1 MADATQLGTDAVRFS
16 EAELSERIHWFIRL
30 RWLAAAGVVAATGGA
45 VWVLHAPID
54 ALGLTAV
61 ALGIAL
67 YNVFFLAWD
76 RELSARGRSAIPLPR
91 ARQFAHV
98 QIAADLVSLGVLLH
112 YSGGVENPVAS
123 FFAFHM
129 IIASILLSREM
140 AYAQATL
147 ATLIYASVVGLERY
161 AVLSHVPL
169 GFFTSPDF
177 YRSDNVW
184 LVVATQA
191 ATLYL
196 IVYMATAITGQLRQR
211 EQEAAE
217 LADQLAQKA
226 VELEQAYD
234 DLKATQKLQI
244 TYMRKTSHELRAPLA
259 AVASSLDV
267 VAEGLTGDVPPKQK
281 EMVDRAR
288 VRVRQ
293 LLRLV
298 DDLLTLLRSRAAPPR
313 DRFEPVGMEHVIEG
327 VVGLLADRADQE
339 EVELTADVPGALPPV
354 CGDRELLTQL
364 TTNLVANAIKYT
376 PPGGSVR
383 VEADAD
389 DAAVRLRV
397 SDTGVGIA
405 EEELPRIF
413 DEFYRAKTARN
424 FTTKGTGLGLSIVKS
439 ISDAHGAQ
447 ISVESEPGKGTTITV
462 RLPRYDPDRLACG
475 HPAGG
480 QEARPEPSLDS

>member
-1 MADATQLGTDAVRFS
+1 MAEATQLGTHALRFS

-30 RWLAAAGVVAATGGA
+30 RWLAAAGIVVATAGA
-45 VWVLHAPID
+45 VWVLRAPID
-54 ALGLTAV
+54 PIGLTAV
-61 ALGIAL
+61 AVGIAL
-67 YNVFFLAWD
+67 YNVLFLAWD
-76 RELSARGRSAIPLPR
+76 RELSARGRSAIPLSK
-91 ARQFAHV
+91 ARLFAHV

-147 ATLIYASVVGLERY
+147 GTLIYAAVVGLEQH

-169 GFFTSPDF
+169 GLFASPDF

-196 IVYMATAITGQLRQR
+196 LVYMATAITGRLRRR

-226 VELEQAYD
+226 AELEKAYD

-244 TYMRKTSHELRAPLA
+244 TYMRKTSHELRSPLA

-293 LLRLV
+293 LRRLV

-313 DRFEPVGMEHVIEG
+313 ERFEPVGMEHVIDG
-327 VVGLLADRADQE
+327 VVSLLADRADQE
-339 EVELTADVPGALPPV
+339 QVELTADMLGALPPV
-354 CGDRELLTQL
+354 CGDHELLTQL
-364 TTNLVANAIKYT
+364 ITNLVANAVKYT

-389 DAAVRLRV
+389 DAAVLLRV
-397 SDTGVGIA
+397 SDTGVGIS

-439 ISDAHGAQ
+439 IADAHGAG
-447 ISVESEPGKGTTITV
+447 ISVKSEPGKGTTFTV
-462 RLPRYDPDRLACG
+462 RLPRYDPELGTCG
-475 HPAGG
+475 QPAGP
-480 QEARPEPSLDS
+480 AADS